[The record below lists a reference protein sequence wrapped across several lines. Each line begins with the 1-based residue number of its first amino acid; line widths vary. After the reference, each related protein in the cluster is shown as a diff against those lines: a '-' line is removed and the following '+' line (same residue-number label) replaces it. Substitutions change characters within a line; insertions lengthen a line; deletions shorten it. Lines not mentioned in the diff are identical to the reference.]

1 MKLPRELKHLPSI
14 DSSSIEQAV
23 RHCAFVA
30 KNTVGNTH
38 IPTGVSIYGQRAGR
52 AILAEFGLE
61 KKK

>member
-30 KNTVGNTH
+30 KNTVCDTH
-38 IPTGVSIYGQRAGR
+38 IPTGVRIYGQVAGR
-52 AILAEFGLE
+52 AILAAFDLE
-61 KKK
+61 ETK